1 MALSITPIHKNLHT
15 RVTFLGLEF
24 EDLIAVL
31 AIGIT
36 MNLLSHFVGDHAKVL
51 GLPLNIFMEFVVPL
65 LTIPFLMLFKYGKP
79 RGYLQDLVMSVMSPR
94 AWCALEKDS
103 QLITP
108 YIRNDAGKEAEED
121 SLDLHE

>member
-1 MALSITPIHKNLHT
+1 MALSMTPIHKNLHT
-15 RVTFLGLEF
+15 RVTFMGLEF

-36 MNLLSHFVGDHAKVL
+36 MNLASHFVGDHAKVL

-65 LTIPFLMLFKYGKP
+65 LAVPFLMFFKYGKP
-79 RGYLQDLVMSVMSPR
+79 RGYLQDLVMSLMSPR

-103 QLITP
+103 QLMTP
-108 YIRNDAGKEAEED
+108 YIRSEDGALDAE
-121 SLDLHE
+121 

>member
-1 MALSITPIHKNLHT
+1 MALSMTPIHKNLHT

-36 MNLLSHFVGDHAKVL
+36 MNLLSHFVGDHANVL

-65 LTIPFLMLFKYGKP
+65 LAVPFLMYFKYGKP
-79 RGYLQDLVMSVMSPR
+79 RGYLQDLVMSLMSPR

-103 QLITP
+103 QLTTP
-108 YIRNDAGKEAEED
+108 YIRDAGEEAEED
-121 SLDLHE
+121 SFDLHE

>member
-1 MALSITPIHKNLHT
+1 MTPIHKNLHT

-24 EDLIAVL
+24 EDLIAIL
-31 AIGIT
+31 AIGIA
-36 MNLLSHFVGDHAKVL
+36 MNLASHFVGDHAKVM

-79 RGYLQDLVMSVMSPR
+79 RGYLQDLVMSLMSPR
-94 AWCALEKDS
+94 GWCALEKDS
-103 QLITP
+103 QLTTP
-108 YIRNDAGKEAEED
+108 YIRDAGGDAEVD